1 MTEIGPQPSHPNVRP
16 ARTDPGDDDTFEAL
30 VRRHAS
36 AVLAVCLAN
45 THSRH
50 DAEDLVQE
58 VFAHAFR
65 KLHTLRDR
73 GKARPWLLQIARRRC
88 IDHRRRRRPTRL
100 VPDDLPAPSEDRDPR
115 LDRLHAAL
123 ARLPD
128 DYRETISLYY
138 LDSRSCAGVAASL
151 GISEA
156 AVRQRLLRGR
166 LMLHDLLTGDT
177 Q

>member
-1 MTEIGPQPSHPNVRP
+1 MTEIGPQPNRPKVRP
-16 ARTDPGDDDTFEAL
+16 TWTNPENDDAFEAL
-30 VRRHAS
+30 VRRHAA
-36 AVLAVCLAN
+36 AVMAVCLAN

-58 VFAHAFR
+58 VFVHAFR
-65 KLHTLRDR
+65 KLHRLRDR
-73 GKARPWLLQIARRRC
+73 DKARPWLLQIARRQC
-88 IDHRRRRRPTRL
+88 IDHRRRRRSTGL

-123 ARLPD
+123 AQLPEN
-128 DYRETISLYY
+128 YRETISLYY
-138 LDSRSCAGVAASL
+138 LDRRSCAGVAASL

-166 LMLHDLLTGDT
+166 LMLHDLLTRDT